1 MPPSSNKSSLSF
13 GVFQI
18 SLSARELRK
27 HGIRIRLGG
36 QPFTILEM
44 LLEKPGEIVTREE
57 LQARIWPADT
67 FVDFE
72 QGLNGAIKKL
82 RDALSDSPE
91 NPRYVETLPRIGY
104 RFIAPVSGNG
114 HQPTPIPAT
123 AEPQPAQKAAVVPS
137 RGSSVS
143 MRLVIGVIGVAVL
156 AAAAAFY
163 FHFRSNPPLLTNKD
177 TIVVADFENS
187 TKEPVFDDALHQG
200 LIVGMEQSPFFQVLS
215 DRKSA
220 VILKQMGRPSDER
233 ISGGTAIEL
242 CERAGSKVAVQGS
255 IAPLGTDYRI
265 ALIAYRCDNAEA
277 IAHEQ
282 VEANS
287 KEEVLSALNEVTKHL
302 RTRLGESI
310 ASIEK
315 YNAPIEQATTPSLEA
330 LKAYSLALAK
340 SDRDGDRVAIPF
352 FKRAI
357 ELDPNFAMAY
367 GQLAAV
373 YQNLGEAQLARE
385 NAIQGFAHKDRTTE
399 SERLLIESW
408 YNIYASGDLE
418 KAASLLEIWTRNYPP
433 EPRVLNDLGAAYGN
447 LGRYEKAVE
456 NLQASVRLDPTDAT
470 PYANLA
476 ASLMALNR
484 MDEAGSVLAQAE
496 KEKLQTDYLLGA
508 EYWRA
513 FLLKDSKEMDRV
525 ISLAEDVPGA
535 RSNLLP
541 EQANTEAYF
550 GRFAKARQLSEAA
563 ASAMTSDGDTESAAV
578 ALAVAALRDAEVGEN
593 GHAHTYMTR
602 ALRLTRSA
610 DVLAL
615 AAMASVQLGD
625 FAQTRSLA
633 DELDKAHPTD
643 TLIQKYWLPAI
654 RARLELRQGKSQKA
668 LELLE
673 ATVPFEFAVAPGL
686 SVSVLYPDFV
696 RGEAYLAAGDGFH
709 AAQEFQK
716 VIDHPGMTVNIPLR
730 PLAYLGLAR
739 AQLRSS
745 DSSKAD
751 EIYAK
756 FFELWKEADANL
768 TLLKQARSE
777 LRSRN

>member
-114 HQPTPIPAT
+114 HQPTAIAT
-123 AEPQPAQKAAVVPS
+123 AAESQLLEKAPVVPS
-137 RGSSVS
+137 RSSS
-143 MRLVIGVIGVAVL
+143 IYLRLAIGTIAVVVL
-156 AAAAAFY
+156 AIAAALY
-163 FHFRSNPPLLTNKD
+163 FHFRSKPPLLTNKD

-187 TKEPVFDDALHQG
+187 TKEPIFDDALHQG

-220 VILKQMGRPSDER
+220 LILKQMGRSDAR
-233 ISGGTAIEL
+233 ISGETAIEL

-255 IAPLGTDYRI
+255 IGTLGTAYRI
-265 ALIAYRCDNAEA
+265 ALTGYRCDNAEA

-282 VEANS
+282 VEAKS
-287 KEEVLSALNEVTKHL
+287 REEVLSALNEVTTHL

-310 ASIEK
+310 ASIQK

-433 EPRVLNDLGAAYGN
+433 APRVLNDLGAAYGN

-525 ISLAEDVPGA
+525 ISLAEDVPGG

-550 GRFAKARQLSEAA
+550 GRFAKAR
-563 ASAMTSDGDTESAAV
+563 
-578 ALAVAALRDAEVGEN
+578 
-593 GHAHTYMTR
+593 
-602 ALRLTRSA
+602 
-610 DVLAL
+610 
-615 AAMASVQLGD
+615 
-625 FAQTRSLA
+625 
-633 DELDKAHPTD
+633 P
-643 TLIQKYWLPAI
+643 
-654 RARLELRQGKSQKA
+654 
-668 LELLE
+668 
-673 ATVPFEFAVAPGL
+673 
-686 SVSVLYPDFV
+686 
-696 RGEAYLAAGDGFH
+696 
-709 AAQEFQK
+709 
-716 VIDHPGMTVNIPLR
+716 
-730 PLAYLGLAR
+730 
-739 AQLRSS
+739 
-745 DSSKAD
+745 
-751 EIYAK
+751 
-756 FFELWKEADANL
+756 
-768 TLLKQARSE
+768 
-777 LRSRN
+777 